1 MRFELAT
8 CTVLLASTVSATTT
22 RWRPDPTFG
31 SDVLAG
37 MGMINV
43 AINQLTSGAGTDT
56 KKCSLRTAVVRREW
70 YVVPAP
76 SLPLSWCKRAR
87 S

>member
-8 CTVLLASTVSATTT
+8 CATVLLASTASATQ
-22 RWRPDPTFG
+22 WRPDPTFG

-37 MGMINV
+37 MGLVNV
-43 AINQLTSGAGTDT
+43 AINQLTNGAGHDT

-70 YVVPAP
+70 YVAP
-76 SLPLSWCKRAR
+76 PHPSR
-87 S
+87 STV